1 MADHSTGH
9 APDIITFTANPA
21 IDVATSVDR
30 VVPTRKLR
38 CSAQLRDP
46 GGGGV
51 NVARVVHRLGG
62 SVAAVYPAGGATGE
76 VLRRLMAREGIASRT
91 SELAEET
98 REDFTVTE
106 TDTGQQYRFVL
117 PGPHLTGSEWQA
129 CLETLAACGPGPR
142 WLVASGSLAPGLP
155 EDFYARIRRIA
166 DAWGARMALDTSGPA
181 LAAALKEG
189 VYLIK
194 PNLRELGE
202 FVGRPLRGESD
213 WAEAARQVIASGHTE
228 VVALTLGHL
237 GALLATREGVWRA
250 PPLPVTPVSAVGA
263 GDSFLGA
270 MVHGL
275 AAGRTV
281 VDAFR
286 LGVAA
291 GSAALL
297 SAGTGLARC
306 EDIDRL
312 YPTVA
317 AEPL

>member
-1 MADHSTGH
+1 
-9 APDIITFTANPA
+9 
-21 IDVATSVDR
+21 
-30 VVPTRKLR
+30 
-38 CSAQLRDP
+38 
-46 GGGGV
+46 
-51 NVARVVHRLGG
+51 
-62 SVAAVYPAGGATGE
+62 
-76 VLRRLMAREGIASRT
+76 LMAREGIASRT